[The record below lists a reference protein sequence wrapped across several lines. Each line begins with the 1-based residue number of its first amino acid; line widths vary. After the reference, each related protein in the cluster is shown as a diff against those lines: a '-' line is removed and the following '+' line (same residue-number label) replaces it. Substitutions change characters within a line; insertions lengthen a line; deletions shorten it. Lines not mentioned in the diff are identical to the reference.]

1 MRICCAIL
9 AVSLLQF
16 VGCSPRY
23 NPSAPPANGN
33 TTSTSVVSADSP
45 PIVWQITEGLQAPES
60 AFYDAES
67 GFLFLSQG
75 GGGGGDEKDDDG
87 WVSKL
92 TLDGEMVNDKW
103 VTGFNSPKGLRSHG
117 GTLWVSDI
125 DRIVAIDIEQGI
137 ISSEVQITDAT
148 FLNDLACGPDGAVY
162 VVDMVASR
170 IYRFHDGQL
179 SVFIEGEEIDHPNGL
194 LVHEEKLYMAG
205 WGQGFNTADFST
217 DPKGRLQ
224 AIDLRTREQTVIT
237 PEPTGNLDGVES
249 DGHGG
254 FLVTDWISGNLFH
267 VKPDGASEVILA
279 FSKGLADQAYLPDR
293 HLLILPESV
302 ENKLTAFDMSGLLP

>member
-1 MRICCAIL
+1 MKTRSAIVT
-9 AVSLLQF
+9 VSLLLF
-16 VGCSPRY
+16 TACSPRD
-23 NPSAPPANGN
+23 NTIPPPEGWTTTTAPA
-33 TTSTSVVSADSP
+33 TSADSP
-45 PIVWQITEGLQAPES
+45 PVVWQITSGLQAPES
-60 AFYDAES
+60 AYYDAES

-75 GGGGGDEKDDDG
+75 GGGGGDEKDGDG

-92 TLDGEMVNDKW
+92 TLNGEMVTDKW
-103 VTGFNSPKGLRSHG
+103 ATGFNSPKGLRSHG

-125 DRIVAIDIEQGI
+125 DRIVAIDIDQGE
-137 ISSEVQITDAT
+137 ISEEVEITDAK

-162 VVDMVASR
+162 VVDMLASR
-170 IYRFHDGQL
+170 IYRFHEGEL
-179 SVFIEGEEIDHPNGL
+179 SVFVEGEEIDHPNGL
-194 LVHEEKLYMAG
+194 LVHDGKLFMAG

-224 AIDLRTREQTVIT
+224 AIDLETKEKTVIT
-237 PEPTGNLDGVES
+237 PEPTGNLDGVEA

-267 VKPDGASEVILA
+267 VKPDGASEVILE
-279 FSKGLADQAYLPDR
+279 FPKGLADQAYLPDR

-302 ENKLTAFDMSGLLP
+302 ENKLTALDMSGLLP